1 MTKTKPSTV
10 DEYINSAPPSARE
23 KLQEIRSILKEVAPD
38 AIEMIKWGYPV
49 LFEKR
54 ILFSYSAFKNHINL
68 MLTGPAIKP
77 FEIELSIYKTGKDTI
92 QIPYDRPLASSL
104 IRKIAEY
111 RLKDVRENDAKWM
124 Y

>member
-1 MTKTKPSTV
+1 MTKNKPSTV
-10 DEYINSAPPSARE
+10 DEYINAAPPDAQE
-23 KLQEIRSILKEVAPD
+23 KLREIRSLLKEVAPN

-54 ILFSYSAFKNHINL
+54 ILFSYSAFNTHINF
-68 MLTGPAIKP
+68 MPTGQSIKS
-77 FEIELSIYKTGKDTI
+77 FEKELSIYKTGKDTI

-104 IRKIAEY
+104 IRKIAEH
-111 RLKDVRENDAKWM
+111 RLKDVIENGAKWM

>member
-10 DEYINSAPPSARE
+10 DEYINAAPLGAQE
-23 KLQEIRSILKEVAPD
+23 KLREIRSLLKEVAPN

-54 ILFSYSAFKNHINL
+54 ILFSYSAFKTHINF
-68 MLTGPAIKP
+68 MPTGQTIKY
-77 FEIELSIYKTGKDTI
+77 FEKELSIYKTGKDTI
-92 QIPYDRPLASSL
+92 QIPYDKPLASSL
-104 IRKIAEY
+104 MRKIAKH
-111 RLKDVRENDAKWM
+111 RLKDVIENDAKWM